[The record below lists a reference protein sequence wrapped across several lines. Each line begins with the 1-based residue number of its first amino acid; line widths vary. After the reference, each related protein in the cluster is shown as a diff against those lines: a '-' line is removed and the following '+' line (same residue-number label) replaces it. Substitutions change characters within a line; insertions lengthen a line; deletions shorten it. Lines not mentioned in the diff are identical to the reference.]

1 MDTAAE
7 RIRGFGEILTDRLGA
22 MLPSWIDA
30 VEASQLPGLTGFA
43 CHLRRDVDAVTAG
56 LTLHSITSRKAFARA
71 AVQMMRWHDDQPR

>member
-1 MDTAAE
+1 
-7 RIRGFGEILTDRLGA
+7 LTDGLVLQHLLTGQ
-22 MLPSWIDA
+22 PFDPEA
-30 VEASQLPGLTGFA
+30 VRAGLAGTGFA